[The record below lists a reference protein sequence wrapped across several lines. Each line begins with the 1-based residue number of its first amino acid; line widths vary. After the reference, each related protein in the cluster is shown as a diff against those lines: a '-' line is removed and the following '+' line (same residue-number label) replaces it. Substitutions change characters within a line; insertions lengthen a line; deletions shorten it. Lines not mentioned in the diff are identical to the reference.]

1 VVLLLCDEISCLLC
15 RQMAAMKEPHS
26 KVMHADSFFTT
37 TTLPSNS
44 KTPLQHPPSH
54 GAGAARRD
62 DTLQLAHGMV
72 SARRRYQ
79 HQPAVIR

>member
-44 KTPLQHPPSH
+44 KTPLQHPPRTVLEQRVVMIHFS
-54 GAGAARRD
+54 
-62 DTLQLAHGMV
+62 
-72 SARRRYQ
+72 
-79 HQPAVIR
+79 